1 MFFII
6 TINLVDILSKF
17 QSEVIRT
24 HLRIEDKIKKI
35 QKHLPKIY
43 YLRRD
48 NTDLIS
54 NDFIQYLKSGGKV
67 YNLDKLWNEVN
78 SWVTKTQLYSIHP
91 KLGDVLFAL
100 QNAKIV
106 KCDLD
111 NRGSQL
117 KFLLTLEG
125 DQEIIFKPKWYKKDE
140 VIEGV
145 VYAGKDRY
153 GSEILGFY
161 ISGLFE
167 KPIVPI
173 SAERIISFKN
183 ELLPVATEKFLKTT
197 LYLNNRTC
205 VYGTCYYCNK
215 NDPICENSHHVLSGA
230 AIFNIKGTIKV
241 HKSPWRRIYKAGKIA
256 EWQANDNYCKI
267 ISQNLSSKRILDF
280 IDVAIFDFLIQNGDR
295 HHYETL
301 NGNLLWLDNGKGLGN
316 PNIDHIDILAPLYQ
330 CCQIRKSTWSKL
342 LQLSGG
348 VLKEKLKLMPNIGN
362 FVTDAH
368 LDALERRLL
377 FIYAT
382 VEFCMS
388 TNKEKINIL

>member
-6 TINLVDILSKF
+6 TISLVDILSKF

-117 KFLLTLEG
+117 KFLLTLEVSSP
-125 DQEIIFKPKWYKKDE
+125 F
-140 VIEGV
+140 
-145 VYAGKDRY
+145 YA
-153 GSEILGFY
+153 
-161 ISGLFE
+161 
-167 KPIVPI
+167 
-173 SAERIISFKN
+173 
-183 ELLPVATEKFLKTT
+183 
-197 LYLNNRTC
+197 
-205 VYGTCYYCNK
+205 
-215 NDPICENSHHVLSGA
+215 
-230 AIFNIKGTIKV
+230 IK
-241 HKSPWRRIYKAGKIA
+241 
-256 EWQANDNYCKI
+256 
-267 ISQNLSSKRILDF
+267 
-280 IDVAIFDFLIQNGDR
+280 
-295 HHYETL
+295 
-301 NGNLLWLDNGKGLGN
+301 
-316 PNIDHIDILAPLYQ
+316 
-330 CCQIRKSTWSKL
+330 
-342 LQLSGG
+342 
-348 VLKEKLKLMPNIGN
+348 
-362 FVTDAH
+362 
-368 LDALERRLL
+368 
-377 FIYAT
+377 
-382 VEFCMS
+382 
-388 TNKEKINIL
+388 

>member
-1 MFFII
+1 M
-6 TINLVDILSKF
+6 
-17 QSEVIRT
+17 
-24 HLRIEDKIKKI
+24 
-35 QKHLPKIY
+35 
-43 YLRRD
+43 
-48 NTDLIS
+48 
-54 NDFIQYLKSGGKV
+54 YLK
-67 YNLDKLWNEVN
+67 
-78 SWVTKTQLYSIHP
+78 
-91 KLGDVLFAL
+91 
-100 QNAKIV
+100 
-106 KCDLD
+106 
-111 NRGSQL
+111 
-117 KFLLTLEG
+117 G

-173 SAERIISFKN
+173 SAERVISFKN

-256 EWQANDNYCKI
+256 EWQANDNYCKYTYFIILILCHLNSFTPFCRI

-330 CCQIRKSTWSKL
+330 CCQ
-342 LQLSGG
+342 
-348 VLKEKLKLMPNIGN
+348 
-362 FVTDAH
+362 
-368 LDALERRLL
+368 
-377 FIYAT
+377 
-382 VEFCMS
+382 
-388 TNKEKINIL
+388 